1 MITGIIAGITAVFI
15 YRLFEKLKNEG
26 QE

>member
-1 MITGIIAGITAVFI
+1 MMTGIIAGITAVFV
-15 YRLFEKLKNEG
+15 YRLFEKLKNES